1 MARGPTWTVLIACF
15 LASGAGYAPALLRVT
30 PGTSQ
35 PSGCL
40 RGGSDLDLFDLVR
53 PRGGSSAASALC
65 LRGGGGDETLVLA
78 SAEAAGLPPETKTWE
93 VDHVLLFL
101 EGLRPKFKDR
111 TDQYR
116 ALFADND
123 IDGTIL
129 LGLTVDKLEKAMHP
143 YARIV
148 LP

>member
-1 MARGPTWTVLIACF
+1 MMRGPTWTVLLACF
-15 LASGAGYAPALLRVT
+15 LATGAGYAPALLRVS
-30 PGTSQ
+30 PVISQ

-40 RGGSDLDLFDLVR
+40 RGGSDVDARVR
-53 PRGGSSAASALC
+53 TAGGRSAASALC

-78 SAEAAGLPPETKTWE
+78 SAEAPDLPPETKTWE

-143 YARIV
+143 YVRIV
-148 LP
+148 LS